1 MPKAILFDADGVALK
16 KQPYFSKKISE
27 EYNVPYELI
36 LPFYTNELKPCQ
48 VGKADIKEE
57 LAKYL
62 PTWNWPRSVDEFL
75 QYWFTTD
82 VDPDPVV
89 LSLVASLRARGIACY
104 LSSDQEKYRGEYI
117 RTTASLG
124 TYFDGTFFSFEVG
137 FSKSDPEY
145 FRAVANTLGLKP
157 EEIQFW
163 DDDQKNVEVA
173 KSVGIDAHF
182 WTSIEDFKT
191 VNP

>member
-1 MPKAILFDADGVALK
+1 MPKAFLFDADGVALK
-16 KQPYFSKKISE
+16 KQPYFSKKIAE
-27 EYNVPYELI
+27 EYNVPYELME
-36 LPFYTNELKPCQ
+36 PFYLNELKPCQ

-62 PTWNWPRSVDEFL
+62 PKWNWTKSVDEFL

-82 VDPDPVV
+82 VHPDEQV
-89 LSLVASLRARGIACY
+89 LALVGDQRARGIKCY

-117 RTTASLG
+117 RTVAGLG
-124 TYFDGTFFSFEVG
+124 AHFDGTFFSFEVG
-137 FSKSDPEY
+137 FSKSSPEY
-145 FRAVANTLGLKP
+145 FKTVAEKIGLKP

-163 DDDQKNVEVA
+163 DDDQGNVDVA

-182 WTSIEDFKT
+182 WTSIEDFKA